1 MPIHCCVDSPR
12 VPENIA
18 VLESNRID
26 IAISILFQILIHSD
40 AAYVVGMVL
49 FAWSGGHLGALCMM
63 FGPKLLPDPKQQSIA
78 ASVMVACLVIGL
90 AVGAALSSICV
101 MLL

>member
-1 MPIHCCVDSPR
+1 M
-12 VPENIA
+12 
-18 VLESNRID
+18 
-26 IAISILFQILIHSD
+26 IHSD
-40 AAYVVGMVL
+40 AAYAVGMVL
-49 FAWSGGHLGALCMM
+49 FGWSSGHIGTLCMM
-63 FGPKLLPDPKQQSIA
+63 FGPKLLPDPELQSIA